1 MQDRMELRPGDLC
14 FPISDGIWCYTS
26 SPGHA
31 GIGSVKH
38 AGIGSVKI
46 DATTLGVIIATL
58 RTSKEV
64 LVLFSVRPVW
74 AHRDDLRR
82 AG

>member
-1 MQDRMELRPGDLC
+1 MELRPGDLC

-26 SPGHA
+26 SPG
-31 GIGSVKH
+31 H